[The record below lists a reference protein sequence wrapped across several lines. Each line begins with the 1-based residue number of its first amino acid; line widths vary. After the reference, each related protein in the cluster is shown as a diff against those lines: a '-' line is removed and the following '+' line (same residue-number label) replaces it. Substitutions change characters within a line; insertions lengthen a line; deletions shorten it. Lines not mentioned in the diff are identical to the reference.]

1 MLSPFIE
8 RYLRVNG
15 IPFRIL
21 TAEEAEVHPPQSEDE
36 LVVRRV
42 QGVLVEVDGDEVLC
56 AIPEGAEVD
65 LDALCDLLNA
75 EEAVVCEE
83 GRQLDFF
90 PGCEFGAA
98 PPLAGLWSVPLIVDA
113 EVELSDRVLMP
124 AGTFDE
130 WIEMRTTDLLYLEEP
145 TVAHVAAFPGE
156 PWRHAMPAIWHP
168 PEEFSPTPRRP
179 R

>member
-15 IPFRIL
+15 IPFRL
-21 TAEEAEVHPPQSEDE
+21 LSAEDAVEKLPRSEDE

-42 QGVLVEVDGDEVLC
+42 QTVLVEVDGDEVLC

-65 LDALCDLLNA
+65 LDALTDLLDA

-83 GRQLDFF
+83 GRQLEFF

-98 PPLAGLWSVPLIVDA
+98 PPLAGLWSAPLIVDA
-113 EVELSDRVLMP
+113 EVEFSDRVLMP
-124 AGTFDE
+124 AGNFDE
-130 WIEMRTTDLLYLEEP
+130 FIEIRTTDLLYLEEP
-145 TVAHVAAFPGE
+145 TVAYVSAYPGE
-156 PWRHAMPAIWHP
+156 PWRHAMPTLWHP
-168 PEEFSPTPRRP
+168 PEEFAPRPRR
-179 R
+179 